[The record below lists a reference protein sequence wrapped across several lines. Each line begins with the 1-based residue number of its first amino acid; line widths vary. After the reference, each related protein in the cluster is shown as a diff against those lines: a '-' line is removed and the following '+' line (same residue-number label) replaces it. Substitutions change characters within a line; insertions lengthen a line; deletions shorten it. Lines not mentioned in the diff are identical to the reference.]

1 MVCVRIGGINV
12 KRDNR
17 VIFDPVTGKIVFQT
31 GEAEGDINPHEE
43 WNALEYIDVPYGSI
57 DYSKSYIDRI
67 DEEGNPVIISY
78 NISET
83 EEQHRIRELEDAL
96 LLQTDLENGG
106 IL

>member
-1 MVCVRIGGINV
+1 M

-31 GEAEGDINPHEE
+31 GEAEGDINPHEK
-43 WNALEYIDVPYGSI
+43 WNTLEYIDVPYGSV

-67 DEEGNPVIISY
+67 DEEGNPVVISY
-78 NISET
+78 DISET
-83 EEQHRIRELEDAL
+83 EEQRKIRELEDAL
-96 LLQTDLENGG
+96 LIQAENEIGG